1 MNRAALLHGLSA
13 GVVIVAL
20 GWAAGTSSAQP
31 ERRRIQCT
39 KARSS
44 VYGAISDRLRM
55 SGTSLAVVPN
65 AAAEIGRAHV

>member
-31 ERRRIQCT
+31 ERPYRGSCST
-39 KARSS
+39 
-44 VYGAISDRLRM
+44 
-55 SGTSLAVVPN
+55 VVQVLTPPN
-65 AAAEIGRAHV
+65 VFP